1 MEMNEILNG
10 LNSCGC
16 GDESSNCTPNCTPNC
31 NTGGNAG
38 FGGGCW
44 IWILLILLY
53 SRSGSRNKSHDDC
66 YCCVKKKNN
75 CCCEKEKN
83 DCCCEHNE
91 SKGGC
96 SFYLFLLVILFICNG
111 NGSGRDCGNS
121 GFGGLGG
128 FGNLLGCC

>member
-16 GDESSNCTPNCTPNC
+16 GDEKIQDCTPNCVPNC

-53 SRSGSRNKSHDDC
+53 SRSGSKSKSHDDC
-66 YCCVKKKNN
+66 YCCVKKKDH

-111 NGSGRDCGNS
+111 NGKDCGK
-121 GFGGLGG
+121 GGLGG